1 MYSSLGGVS
10 RTLGCLGVRG
20 AFGVETVTLLQRS
33 ESEYVA
39 IILA

>member
-1 MYSSLGGVS
+1 MFGGS
-10 RTLGCLGVRG
+10 G